1 MIFLNRDILKKEI
14 YFFLFS
20 IKKNIKIWLASLI
33 TWRFKMYYNIIK
45 LLSQFVFNFYII
57 Y

>member
-1 MIFLNRDILKKEI
+1 MVSQLN
-14 YFFLFS
+14 Y
-20 IKKNIKIWLASLI
+20 
-33 TWRFKMYYNIIK
+33 WRFKMYYNTIK